1 MVIIVFPFLFSV
13 DRRRTITLSL
23 VHLRVILRYLLLHHL
38 LQLRR
43 HVGDGKQLT
52 NCWYCCNQWGV
63 GKEIGG
69 DVKRDEVE
77 KQVRSLMV
85 GEEGEEMRRRAAE
98 WKKLAEEAAKGA
110 SRRNLRRVIDEVLLG
125 KV

>member
-1 MVIIVFPFLFSV
+1 MICWPFFAE
-13 DRRRTITLSL
+13 
-23 VHLRVILRYLLLHHL
+23 
-38 LQLRR
+38 Q
-43 HVGDGKQLT
+43 QT

-69 DVKRDEVE
+69 DVKRGEVE

-85 GEEGEEMRRRAAE
+85 GEEGEEMRRRAAV
-98 WKKLAEEAAKGA
+98 WKNLAAEAAKGA
-110 SRRNLRRVIDEVLLG
+110 SRRNLRKVIEVLLV